1 MAQTVVL
8 HLTSLDWESIA
19 QSTRSL
25 LCCSS
30 INYEH
35 SWNMM
40 NCKIIVINKK
50 YKDFK
55 KCTDQTYILKDLETF
70 RKYLWLKM
78 SETSETSRLNQSI
91 VFFTKQNKGKRCNSL
106 SGTSSIEINILV
118 VEKHRLCNINL
129 NNVF

>member
-1 MAQTVVL
+1 
-8 HLTSLDWESIA
+8 
-19 QSTRSL
+19 
-25 LCCSS
+25 
-30 INYEH
+30 
-35 SWNMM
+35 M

-91 VFFTKQNKGKRCNSL
+91 VLFTKQNKGKRYNSL

-118 VEKHRLCNINL
+118 VEKHRLCSINL